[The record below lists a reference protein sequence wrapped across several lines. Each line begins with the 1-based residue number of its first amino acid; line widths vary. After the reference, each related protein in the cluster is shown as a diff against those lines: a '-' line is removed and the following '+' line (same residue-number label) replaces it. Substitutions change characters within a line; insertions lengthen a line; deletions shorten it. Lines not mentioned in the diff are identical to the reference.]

1 MQPFPDDIKLTVE
14 VTGIYGLAQEWIDK
28 LDDPTEQGFEYNVK
42 TAGAIIKGGKAM
54 PKDDP
59 ELSKA
64 DDTSAK
70 DKKAPPKGKATEE
83 VELTPE
89 EQEALNKKI
98 AEREANNV

>member
-1 MQPFPDDIKLTVE
+1 
-14 VTGIYGLAQEWIDK
+14 
-28 LDDPTEQGFEYNVK
+28 
-42 TAGAIIKGGKAM
+42 M

-70 DKKAPPKGKATEE
+70 DKKAPPKGKATTEE